1 MNGRRNGKR
10 TEGRKMRETG
20 RTLAWL
26 ETGIETRGALYLVLL
41 DPDRFEPS
49 ENVRLAQLAVGAG
62 ADALLLGGS
71 LSLKGRCDETVRA
84 VKGAVEVPV
93 IIFPGDVGFVSE
105 AADAILFLS
114 LVSGRNPQFLIGEH
128 VRAAPVLKEA
138 GLEPI
143 PTAYMLVEGGATTSV
158 EFMSSTRPIPRDKPD
173 IAMAHALAAQ
183 YLGMR
188 LAFFDAGSG
197 AAAHVPEEFVRR
209 VSDYVDLPIMVGGGI
224 REPAAAGR
232 LVDAGASVV
241 ITGDIV
247 EKTGDPGLVKEI
259 AAAVHEP
266 RGS

>member
-1 MNGRRNGKR
+1 
-10 TEGRKMRETG
+10 MRETG

-26 ETGIETRGALYLVLL
+26 EGEIRARGALYLVLL
-41 DPDRFEPS
+41 DPDRFDPS
-49 ENVRLAQLAVGAG
+49 ENAKLAALAVGAG
-62 ADALLLGGS
+62 ADALLVGGS
-71 LSLKGRCDETVRA
+71 LSLKGGCDRTVRA
-84 VKGAVEVPV
+84 IKGAVDVPV
-93 IIFPGDVGFVSE
+93 ILFPGDIGFVTE
-105 AADAILFLS
+105 EADAILFLS

-158 EFMSSTRPIPRDKPD
+158 EFMSSTKPIPRDKPD

-197 AAAHVPEEFVRR
+197 AAQHVPEEMVRM
-209 VSDYVDLPIMVGGGI
+209 VSRYVDLPVMVGGGI

-232 LVDAGASVV
+232 LVEAGASVI
-241 ITGDIV
+241 ITGDVV
-247 EKTGDPGLVKEI
+247 EKTGDAGLMKALAE
-259 AAAVHEP
+259 AVHEP
-266 RGS
+266 RSS

>member
-1 MNGRRNGKR
+1 MA
-10 TEGRKMRETG
+10 E
-20 RTLAWL
+20 
-26 ETGIETRGALYLVLL
+26 
-41 DPDRFEPS
+41 
-49 ENVRLAQLAVGAG
+49 LAVAAG

-71 LSLKGRCDETVRA
+71 LSLKGRCDDTVRA
-84 VKGAVEVPV
+84 IKGAVDVPV
-93 IIFPGDVGFVSE
+93 IIFPGGVGFVSQ

-143 PTAYMLVEGGATTSV
+143 PTAYMLVEGGTTTSV

-197 AAAHVPEEFVRR
+197 AGEHVPAEMVRA
-209 VSDYVDLPIMVGGGI
+209 VSGYIDLPIMVGGGI
-224 REPAAAGR
+224 REPEAAAR
-232 LVDAGASVV
+232 LVEAGASVV
-241 ITGDIV
+241 ITGDVV
-247 EKTGDPGLVKEI
+247 EKTGDPGLVKAI
-259 AAAVHEP
+259 AMAVHG
-266 RGS
+266 R